1 MEELYDIQNDPG
13 CLNNLAENPAFEDVL
28 IDHRNRLQVRL
39 DLTHD
44 PRVVGNG
51 DIWEEYVRYS
61 PIREFPEPDWK
72 K

>member
-1 MEELYDIQNDPG
+1 MEIL
-13 CLNNLAENPAFEDVL
+13 L
-28 IDHRNRLQVRL
+28 DHRKRLQERL
-39 DLTHD
+39 EETED

-61 PIREFPEPDWK
+61 PIRQFPEPDWK